1 MEGEWAR
8 PGLYSKHEQL
18 IKAALI
24 ISPSGE
30 FPCLG
35 EQLQQMNDQ
44 VSGLLILTTLRYHKG
59 STPGTKAEGNQS
71 CETVS
76 SKESLPRVLLFPHC

>member
-1 MEGEWAR
+1 MGGEWAR

-18 IKAALI
+18 IKTALI

-44 VSGLLILTTLRYHKG
+44 VSGLLILATLRYHKG
-59 STPGTKAEGNQS
+59 GTSGTEAEGKRS
-71 CETVS
+71 CETLP
-76 SKESLPRVLLFPHC
+76 SKEPLPRVLLFLHS